1 MIAAHRHDNPQQ
13 PMASTPAS
21 ASPGLLLLAAAAIV
35 VAWQVPYGPQALYPL
50 TLLATFAHEM
60 GHGIAALLVGGDFD
74 RLSLHANGSGLAE
87 WRGEAGRFA
96 RAAIAAGGLLGPTVA
111 GVGLLLLAGSTRQAR
126 VLLWVFA
133 AGLVFCVAMWVRN
146 PFGIVFLLAMAAALA
161 AAGRWL
167 KDSGAAFLLH
177 VLAAVLCLSWFRD
190 LDYMF
195 SGTAV
200 VGGVA
205 RPSDSA
211 VIAQNLWLPFWFWG
225 ALVAV
230 LSLGLLVLGLWIVH
244 RRSRGWR

>member
-1 MIAAHRHDNPQQ
+1 
-13 PMASTPAS
+13 
-21 ASPGLLLLAAAAIV
+21 LLLLAAAAIV

-60 GHGIAALLVGGDFD
+60 GHGLAALLVGGEFD

-87 WRGEAGRFA
+87 WRGEGGRLA
-96 RAAIAAGGLLGPTVA
+96 RATVAAGGLLGPTIA
-111 GVGLLLLAGSTRQAR
+111 GVALLLLAGSTRRSR

-133 AGLVFCVAMWVRN
+133 AALALCVAIWVRN
-146 PFGIVFLLAMAAALA
+146 PFGIVFLLATAAVLA

-167 KDSGAAFLLH
+167 GDSGAAFLLH
-177 VLAAVLCLSWFRD
+177 LLAAVLCLSWFSD

-200 VGGVA
+200 VAGVA

-211 VIAQNLWLPFWFWG
+211 VIAEALWLPFWFWG
-225 ALVAV
+225 GLVAA
-230 LSLGLLVLGLWIVH
+230 LSLALLVLGLWIVG
-244 RRSRGWR
+244 RRSRG

>member
-1 MIAAHRHDNPQQ
+1 
-13 PMASTPAS
+13 MASPTA
-21 ASPGLLLLAAAAIV
+21 ADSPGLLLLAAAAIV

-60 GHGIAALLVGGDFD
+60 GHGLTALAVGGEFSAI
-74 RLSLHANGSGLAE
+74 SLHADGSGLAE
-87 WRGEAGRFA
+87 WRGQAGRFA

-111 GVGLLLLAGSTRQAR
+111 GVAMLLLAGTTRRSR

-133 AGLVFCVAMWVRN
+133 AALAFCVAMWVRN
-146 PFGIVFLLAMAAALA
+146 VFGVAFLLALAAALA

-167 KDSGAAFLLH
+167 GDFGAAFLLH

-195 SGTAV
+195 SASAF
-200 VGGVA
+200 VGGVV

-211 VIAQNLWLPFWFWG
+211 TIAEALWLPYWFWG
-225 ALVAV
+225 ALVAGV
-230 LSLGLLVLGLWIVH
+230 SLALLVFGFWIAH
-244 RRSRGWR
+244 RRARGR